1 MCNKK
6 TEHNNRELS
15 WLSFNERVM
24 QEALDETVPLV
35 QRLRFLGIFSN
46 NQDEFFKVRVA
57 SVLKSLRDKI
67 TLQDED
73 VSIVEVER
81 LLAGI
86 RQQAVNMHHRFDDVY
101 QILCEELR
109 KEKINIVNEQM
120 LTDTQKEY
128 VATYFSDEIRS
139 QLVPI
144 LLERNTSMSF
154 LQDDRI
160 YLAVRIVGGDVPTEK
175 NTRYSI
181 VEVPNVLNRFVT
193 LPMSDDGTTTIIL
206 LEDVIRFNL
215 RKMFFM
221 LRFRTIDAFSFKIT
235 RDSEISLGNSYRK
248 RMVEELSKAVQSR
261 VTGRPIRLIYD
272 EMMPDD
278 LQRILIE
285 KLEFKSADSLFPGGR
300 YQHMKDLM
308 NFPVVNPA
316 LEETRPKPAIH
327 PDFARSTGL
336 LNVVKRKDV
345 LLFYPYHS
353 FSNFIDFLREA
364 AFNRHVEEIYISVYR
379 VAEKSKV
386 MNALINAA
394 RNGKKV
400 TAVIELKARFDEKNN
415 IYWSKLLEEAG
426 VNVVHGNKKLKVHA
440 KLALVKF
447 KQGNKQYYYS
457 YIGTGNFN
465 ETTSKIYSDIGLFTV
480 HQGIGEDVE
489 RIFSFIEKKRARMN
503 TKSIIV
509 SPERMRDRLTEMIRK
524 EIEFAKQGK
533 LAKID
538 LKLNAL
544 VDSKMIELLYEAS
557 KAGVQIRIIA
567 RSICCLRPQ
576 VEGLSDSIKAISIV
590 DKYLE
595 HARIMFFY
603 NGGDELCFLMSNDW
617 MGRNLDRRVEAAV
630 PIFDKE
636 VKSTLRDVFEIQ
648 WKDNVKA
655 RDLSPQLLNRYV
667 RNNSKER
674 VRAQEELHD
683 YFLSKSN
690 F

>member
-6 TEHNNRELS
+6 AEHNNRELS

-57 SVLKSLRDKI
+57 SVLKSLRDKV
-67 TLQDED
+67 TLQDEE
-73 VSIVEVER
+73 VNITEVER

-86 RQQAVNMHHRFDDVY
+86 RQQAVSMHHRFDDVY
-101 QILCEELR
+101 QILCDELR
-109 KEKINIVNEQM
+109 KEKINIINEQM
-120 LTDTQKEY
+120 LTEDQKEY
-128 VATYFSDEIRS
+128 VAAYFSDEIRS

-144 LLERNTSMSF
+144 LLDRNTSMSF

-160 YLAVRIVGGDVPTEK
+160 YLAVRIVGGDVSTEK

-181 VEVPNVLNRFVT
+181 IEVPNVLNRFVT
-193 LPMSDDGTTTIIL
+193 LPAGDDGTTTIIL

-215 RKMFFM
+215 KKMFFM
-221 LRFRTIDAFSFKIT
+221 LRFRTIDAYSFKIT

-272 EMMPDD
+272 ETMPED

-308 NFPVVNPA
+308 NFPIVNPI

-426 VNVVHGNKKLKVHA
+426 VNVVHASKKLKVHA

-503 TKSIIV
+503 TKCIIV
-509 SPERMRDRLTEMIRK
+509 SPERMRDRLGEMIRR

-533 LAKID
+533 QAKID

-544 VDSKMIELLYEAS
+544 VDNKMIELLYEAS

-576 VEGLSDSIKAISIV
+576 VEGLSDSINAISIV

-603 NGGDELCFLMSNDW
+603 NDGDEQCFLMSNDW

-630 PIFDKE
+630 PVFDKE
-636 VKSTLRDVFEIQ
+636 IKSTLRDVFEIQ

-667 RNNSKER
+667 RNNSNER
-674 VRAQEELHD
+674 VRAQEVLHA

>member
-128 VATYFSDEIRS
+128 VATYFSDEVRS

>member
-128 VATYFSDEIRS
+128 VATYFSDEVRS

-480 HQGIGEDVE
+480 HHGIGEDVE

>member
-1 MCNKK
+1 MYNIKA
-6 TEHNNRELS
+6 EHNNRELS

-67 TLQDED
+67 TSQDEE
-73 VSIVEVER
+73 IGIAEVER

-86 RQQAVNMHHRFDDVY
+86 RQQAGSMHHRFDDVY
-101 QILCEELR
+101 RILCEELL
-109 KEKINIVNEQM
+109 KEKIYIINEQM
-120 LTDTQKEY
+120 LTEQQKEY
-128 VATYFSDEIRS
+128 VAAYFSDEIRS

-144 LLERNTSMSF
+144 LLDRNTSMSF

-181 VEVPNVLNRFVT
+181 VEVPNMLSRFVI
-193 LPMSDDGTTTIIL
+193 LPTEEDGATTIIL
-206 LEDVIRFNL
+206 LEDVIRYNL
-215 RKMFFM
+215 KQMFFM

-261 VTGRPIRLIYD
+261 VTGRPVRLIYD
-272 EMMPDD
+272 ETMPKD
-278 LQRILIE
+278 LQQILIQ

-308 NFPVVNPA
+308 NFPIVNPV
-316 LEETRPKPAIH
+316 LEEVRPKPVPH
-327 PDFARSTGL
+327 PDFCRNTGL

-379 VAEKSKV
+379 VADKSKV

-400 TAVIELKARFDEKNN
+400 TAVIELKARFDENNN

-447 KQGNKQYYYS
+447 RQGNKQYSYS
-457 YIGTGNFN
+457 YVGTGNFN
-465 ETTSKIYSDIGLFTV
+465 EASSKIYSDIGLFTV
-480 HQGIGEDVE
+480 HQGIGDDVE
-489 RIFSFIEKKRARMN
+489 RVFAFIEKKRARMN
-503 TKSIIV
+503 TKHIIV
-509 SPERMRDRLTEMIRK
+509 APERMRDRLTDMIRR
-524 EIEFAKQGK
+524 EIGFAEQGRE
-533 LAKID
+533 ASID

-544 VDSKMIELLYEAS
+544 VDGKMIDLLYEAS
-557 KAGVQIRIIA
+557 RAGVQIRIIA

-576 VEGLSDSIKAISIV
+576 VVGLSDSIRAISIV

-595 HARIMFFY
+595 HARMMFFH
-603 NGGDELCFLMSNDW
+603 NGGDEQCFLMSNDW

-630 PIFDKE
+630 PVYDKE

-655 RDLSPQLLNRYV
+655 RDLSPELLNRYV
-667 RNNSKER
+667 RNNSKEC
-674 VRAQEELHD
+674 VRAQEVLHN
-683 YFLSKSN
+683 YFLLKSN
-690 F
+690 L

>member
-128 VATYFSDEIRS
+128 VATYFSDEVRS

-524 EIEFAKQGK
+524 EIEFANQGK

>member
-128 VATYFSDEIRS
+128 VATYFSDEVRS

-308 NFPVVNPA
+308 NFPVVYPA

>member
-1 MCNKK
+1 MGQ

-73 VSIVEVER
+73 ISIAQVER
-81 LLAGI
+81 LLIGI
-86 RQQAVNMHHRFDDVY
+86 RQQAVSMHHRFDDVY
-101 QILCEELR
+101 QLLGEELR

-120 LTDTQKEY
+120 LTDIQKEY
-128 VATYFSDEIRS
+128 VATYFSEEVRS

-193 LPMSDDGTTTIIL
+193 LPTSDDGVITIIL

-261 VTGRPIRLIYD
+261 VTGRPVRLIYD
-272 EMMPDD
+272 ETMPSD
-278 LQRILIE
+278 LQQILIE

-308 NFPVVNPA
+308 NFPVVNPS
-316 LEETRPKPAIH
+316 LEETRPKPAVH

-489 RIFSFIEKKRARMN
+489 RIFSFIEKKRTRMN
-503 TKSIIV
+503 TKCIIV
-509 SPERMRDRLTEMIRK
+509 SPERMRDRLSEMIRR
-524 EIEFAKQGK
+524 EIEFAEQGK
-533 LAKID
+533 SAKID

-544 VDSKMIELLYEAS
+544 VDTKMIELLYEAS

-595 HARIMFFY
+595 HARLMFFY
-603 NGGDELCFLMSNDW
+603 NGGDEQCFLMSNDW

-630 PIFDKE
+630 PIFDKDI
-636 VKSTLRDVFEIQ
+636 KSTLRDVFEIQ

-655 RDLSPQLLNRYV
+655 RDLSPQLLNSYV
-667 RNNSKER
+667 RNDLNKR
-674 VRAQEELHD
+674 IRAQEELHN
-683 YFLSKSN
+683 YFLLKSN
-690 F
+690 L

>member
-6 TEHNNRELS
+6 NEHNNRELS

>member
-86 RQQAVNMHHRFDDVY
+86 RLQAVNMHHRFDDVY

>member
-1 MCNKK
+1 
-6 TEHNNRELS
+6 
-15 WLSFNERVM
+15 
-24 QEALDETVPLV
+24 
-35 QRLRFLGIFSN
+35 
-46 NQDEFFKVRVA
+46 FFKVRVA

-73 VSIVEVER
+73 ISIAQVER
-81 LLAGI
+81 LLIGI
-86 RQQAVNMHHRFDDVY
+86 RQQAVSMHHRFDDVY
-101 QILCEELR
+101 QLLGEELR

-120 LTDTQKEY
+120 LTDIQKEY
-128 VATYFSDEIRS
+128 VATYFSEEVRS

-193 LPMSDDGTTTIIL
+193 LPTSDDGVITIIL

-261 VTGRPIRLIYD
+261 VTGRPVRLIYD
-272 EMMPDD
+272 ETMPSD
-278 LQRILIE
+278 LQQILIE

-308 NFPVVNPA
+308 NFPVVNPS
-316 LEETRPKPAIH
+316 LEETRPKPAVH

-489 RIFSFIEKKRARMN
+489 RIFSFIEKKRTRMN
-503 TKSIIV
+503 TKCIIV
-509 SPERMRDRLTEMIRK
+509 SPERMRDRLSEMIRR
-524 EIEFAKQGK
+524 EIEFAEQGK
-533 LAKID
+533 SAKID

-544 VDSKMIELLYEAS
+544 VDTKMIELLYEAS

-595 HARIMFFY
+595 HARLMFFY
-603 NGGDELCFLMSNDW
+603 NGGDEQCFLMSNDW

-630 PIFDKE
+630 PIFDKDI
-636 VKSTLRDVFEIQ
+636 KSTLRDVFEIQ
-648 WKDNVKA
+648 WKD
-655 RDLSPQLLNRYV
+655 
-667 RNNSKER
+667 
-674 VRAQEELHD
+674 
-683 YFLSKSN
+683 
-690 F
+690 

>member
-1 MCNKK
+1 MGQV
-6 TEHNNRELS
+6 EHNNRELS

-67 TLQDED
+67 TSQDED
-73 VSIVEVER
+73 VSVAEVER

>member
-73 VSIVEVER
+73 ISIAEVER
-81 LLAGI
+81 LLTGI
-86 RQQAVNMHHRFDDVY
+86 RQQAVSMHHRFDDVY
-101 QILCEELR
+101 QLLCEELR

-128 VATYFSDEIRS
+128 VATYFSDEVRS

-215 RKMFFM
+215 KKMFFM

-261 VTGRPIRLIYD
+261 VTGKPIRLIYD
-272 EMMPDD
+272 EMMPED

-308 NFPVVNPA
+308 NFPMVNPI
-316 LEETRPKPAIH
+316 LEEARPKPAIH

-379 VAEKSKV
+379 VAERSKV

-489 RIFSFIEKKRARMN
+489 RIFSFIEKKRVRMN

-576 VEGLSDSIKAISIV
+576 VDGLSDSIKAISIV

-603 NGGDELCFLMSNDW
+603 NGGDEQCFLMSNDW

-674 VRAQEELHD
+674 VRAQEELHA

>member
-1 MCNKK
+1 MEQV
-6 TEHNNRELS
+6 EHNNRELS

-24 QEALDETVPLV
+24 QEALDETVPLI

-73 VSIVEVER
+73 ISITEMER
-81 LLAGI
+81 LLVGI
-86 RQQAVNMHHRFDDVY
+86 RQQAVSMHHRFDDVY
-101 QILCEELR
+101 QLLCDELR
-109 KEKINIVNEQM
+109 KMKINIVNEQM
-120 LTDTQKEY
+120 LTDDQKEY
-128 VATYFSDEIRS
+128 VSTYFSDEIRS

-160 YLAVRIVGGDVPTEK
+160 YLAVHIVGGDVPTEK

-181 VEVPNVLNRFVT
+181 IEVPNVLNRFVM
-193 LPMSDDGTTTIIL
+193 LPTNDDGTTTIIL

-221 LRFRTIDAFSFKIT
+221 LRFRTINAYSFKIT

-248 RMVEELSKAVQSR
+248 KMVEELSKAVQSR
-261 VTGRPIRLIYD
+261 VTGKPIRLIYD
-272 EMMPDD
+272 ETMPNDF
-278 LQRILIE
+278 QRILIE

-308 NFPVVNPA
+308 SFPVVNTA
-316 LEETRPKPAIH
+316 LEEARPKPAEH
-327 PDFARSTGL
+327 PDFAKSTGL

-364 AFNRHVEEIYISVYR
+364 AFNRHVDEIYISVYR
-379 VAEKSKV
+379 IAEKSKV

-415 IYWSKLLEEAG
+415 IYWSKLLEDAG

-465 ETTSKIYSDIGLFTV
+465 ETTSKIYSDIGFFTI

-489 RIFSFIEKKRARMN
+489 RIFSFIEKKRTRMN
-503 TKSIIV
+503 TKYIIV
-509 SPERMRDRLTEMIRK
+509 SPERMRSRLSEMITR
-524 EIEFAKQGK
+524 EMEFAKQGK
-533 LAKID
+533 TAKID

-544 VDSKMIELLYEAS
+544 VDSKMIALLYEAS

-595 HARIMFFY
+595 HARIMFFH
-603 NGGDELCFLMSNDW
+603 NDGDEQCFLMSNDW

-630 PIFDKE
+630 PVYDPEIKN
-636 VKSTLRDVFEIQ
+636 TLRDVFEIQ

-655 RDLSPQLLNRYV
+655 RDLSPHLLNRYV
-667 RNNSKER
+667 RKNSSVR
-674 VRAQEELHD
+674 VRAQEELHA

-690 F
+690 I